1 MSTTVKEN
9 KMGYMPENK
18 LLLSMSIPMM
28 LSMLIQALYNI
39 VDGLFVA
46 GISPEQYELT
56 AVNLAFPAQNL
67 MIAVSVGAGVGIN
80 ALISRN
86 LGIGNREKADKI
98 AGQGLFLAIL
108 SYLLFATIGVAL
120 VRPYFNLMTA
130 DIAAEA
136 GKTQVI
142 EMGVKYLRICFIAS
156 FGLFCQVVHEK
167 YMQSTG
173 KTMLSM
179 TIQTVGAILNIVL
192 DPILIYGWFGLPAM
206 GIAGAAYATVI
217 GQIASALIGIYLQ
230 KTKNDEITLKFENV
244 KPDIKIISEI
254 LKIGFPSILM
264 NSIGS
269 FMTASF
275 NKIIMPLSK
284 YAVNVFGIYFKLQS
298 FIFMP
303 VFGFNNGMISI
314 VSYNY
319 GARKK
324 KRLIRTIKLGL
335 IYAVSMMLF
344 GFALFQIFPDVFLGM
359 FNLSDEAINTVG
371 IPALRTISIS
381 FIFAGFSIICSAVF
395 QAFGYS
401 LFSMFVSIGRQ
412 LVTLLPVAYL
422 LSLTGNVNYVWWAY
436 PTAEI
441 VCVILSVI
449 FYIYIYKKKIKP
461 IPDEVNS

>member
-1 MSTTVKEN
+1 MSTPVKEN

-46 GISPEQYELT
+46 GISEEQFELT

-67 MIAVSVGAGVGIN
+67 MIAVSVGIGVGIN

-86 LGIGNREKADKI
+86 LGFGNKAKANKI

-108 SYLLFATIGVAL
+108 SYILFAIIGTAFA
-120 VRPYFNLMTA
+120 RPYFELMTA
-130 DIAAEA
+130 DISVEN
-136 GKTQVI
+136 GKMQVI
-142 EMGVKYLRICFIAS
+142 EFGVEYLRICFLAS

-167 YMQSTG
+167 FMQATG

-179 TIQTVGAILNIVL
+179 TTQLVGAIVNIIL
-192 DPILIYGWFGLPAM
+192 DPIMIYGYLGLPAL

-217 GQIASALIGIYLQ
+217 GQIISAIVGIILQ
-230 KTKNDEITLKFENV
+230 QKKNKEIHFTFSDV
-244 KPDIKIISEI
+244 KPDKKIIGEI
-254 LKIGFPSILM
+254 FKIGLPSILM

-269 FMTASF
+269 FMTAAF
-275 NKIIMPLSK
+275 NKIIMPLNE

-298 FIFMP
+298 FVFMP

-324 KRLIRTIKLGL
+324 KRMLRTIKLGL
-335 IYAVSMMLF
+335 VYAVSMMLF
-344 GFALFQIFPDVFLGM
+344 GFALFQIFPDTFLAM
-359 FNLSDEAINTVG
+359 FNMSEEAINTVG
-371 IPALRTISIS
+371 VPALRTISIS

-395 QAFGYS
+395 QSFGYS
-401 LFSMFVSIGRQ
+401 IFSMFVSIGRQ

-422 LSLTGNVNYVWWAY
+422 LALTGDINKVWLAY
-436 PTAEI
+436 PIAEI
-441 VCVILSVI
+441 VCVLLSIV
-449 FYIYIYKKKIKP
+449 FFIYIYKKKIAT
-461 IPDEVNS
+461 IPDNEG

>member
-1 MSTTVKEN
+1 MNATIKEN

-67 MIAVSVGAGVGIN
+67 MIAVSVGIGVGIN

-86 LGIGNREKADKI
+86 LGFGNKEKANKI
-98 AGQGLFLAIL
+98 AGQGAFLAIL
-108 SYLLFATIGVAL
+108 SYLLFAIPGAL
-120 VRPYFNLMTA
+120 LARSYFELMTA
-130 DIAAEA
+130 DIVDPVERA
-136 GKTQVI
+136 TVT
-142 EMGVKYLRICFIAS
+142 EMGVNYLLICFIGS
-156 FGLFCQVVHEK
+156 FGLFCQVLHEK

-173 KTMLSM
+173 KTTLSM
-179 TIQTVGAILNIVL
+179 TTQIVGAVFNIVC

-206 GIAGAAYATVI
+206 GIAGAAYATVS
-217 GQIASALIGIYLQ
+217 GQIVSAIVGILLQ
-230 KTKNDEITLKFENV
+230 SKYNKEVTLKLENV
-244 KPDIKIISEI
+244 KPDTKIIGEI
-254 LKIGFPSILM
+254 FKIGLPSILM

-269 FMTASF
+269 FMTAAF
-275 NKIIMPLSK
+275 NKIIMPLSE

-298 FIFMP
+298 FVFMP

-314 VSYNY
+314 ISYNY

-324 KRLIRTIKLGL
+324 KRVLRTIKLGL
-335 IYAVSMMLF
+335 VYAVSFMLF
-344 GFALFQIFPDVFLGM
+344 GFALFQIFPNIFLSM
-359 FNLSDEAINTVG
+359 FNLSGEAISTVG
-371 IPALRTISIS
+371 VPALRTISVS

-395 QAFGYS
+395 QSFGYS
-401 LFSMFVSIGRQ
+401 LFSMFISIGRQ

-436 PTAEI
+436 PIAEL

-449 FYIYIYKKKIKP
+449 FYIHIYKRNIKT
-461 IPDEVNS
+461 IPDEIA

>member
-1 MSTTVKEN
+1 MSTAVKEN

-86 LGIGNREKADKI
+86 LGIGNREKANKI

-108 SYLLFATIGVAL
+108 SYLLFLTVGNAL

-130 DIAAEA
+130 DISINE
-136 GKTQVI
+136 GKYQVI
-142 EMGVKYLRICFIAS
+142 EMGVTYLRICFTAS
-156 FGLFCQVVHEK
+156 FGLFVQVVHEK

-179 TIQTVGAILNIVL
+179 TIQTVGAVINIVL
-192 DPILIYGWFGLPAM
+192 DPILINGWLGLPKL

-217 GQIASALIGIYLQ
+217 GQIISAAVGVYLQ
-230 KTKNDEITLKFENV
+230 KTKNHEINLKLENV
-244 KPDIKIISEI
+244 KPDMKIISEI

-275 NKIIMPLSK
+275 NKIIMALNQ

-298 FIFMP
+298 FVFMP

-324 KRLIRTIKLGL
+324 KRVLRTIKLGL

-344 GFALFQIFPDVFLGM
+344 GFALFQIFPDAFLSM
-359 FNLSDEAINTVG
+359 FNLSEEAINTVG

-422 LSLTGNVNYVWWAY
+422 LALTGDINKVWWSY
-436 PTAEI
+436 PIAEI
-441 VCVILSVI
+441 VCVVLSVF
-449 FYIYIYKKKIKP
+449 FYIYIYKKKIKT
-461 IPDEVNS
+461 IADEPNH

>member
-1 MSTTVKEN
+1 MSATVKEN

-46 GISPEQYELT
+46 AISLEQFELT

-86 LGIGNREKADKI
+86 LGIGNQAKANKI
-98 AGQGLFLAIL
+98 AGQGLFISIL
-108 SYLLFATIGVAL
+108 SYIAFAIFGTLLA
-120 VRPYFNLMTA
+120 RPYFELMTA
-130 DIAAEA
+130 DIANAA
-136 GKTQVI
+136 AKAQVI
-142 EMGVKYLRICFIAS
+142 EHGVKYLTICFLAS

-179 TIQTVGAILNIVL
+179 TTQLVGAIANIIL
-192 DPILIYGWFGLPAM
+192 DPILIFGWFGLPAL
-206 GIAGAAYATVI
+206 GIAGAACATVT
-217 GQIASALIGIYLQ
+217 GQIISAVVGIILQ
-230 KTKNDEITLKFENV
+230 QKKNKEISIALNDV
-244 KPDIKIISEI
+244 KPNLKIIGEI
-254 LKIGFPSILM
+254 FNIGLPSILM

-269 FMTASF
+269 FMTAAF
-275 NKIIMPLSK
+275 NKIIMPLSE

-324 KRLIRTIKLGL
+324 KRMLKTIKLGL
-335 IYAVSMMLF
+335 VYAVSFMLF
-344 GFALFQIFPDVFLGM
+344 GFILFQIFPGVFLSM
-359 FNLSDEAINTVG
+359 FNMSEEAINTVG

-422 LSLTGNVNYVWWAY
+422 LALTGDVNNVWWSY
-436 PTAEI
+436 PIAEI
-441 VCVILSVI
+441 VCVALSVV
-449 FYIYIYKKKIKP
+449 FYIHIYKRKIKP
-461 IPDEVNS
+461 IPDEV

>member
-1 MSTTVKEN
+1 MSTAVKEN

-86 LGIGNREKADKI
+86 LGIGNREKANKI
-98 AGQGLFLAIL
+98 AGQGLLLAIL
-108 SYLLFATIGVAL
+108 SYILFSTIGVAL
-120 VRPYFNLMTA
+120 VRPYFNLMAA
-130 DIAAEA
+130 DITAEA

-142 EMGVKYLRICFIAS
+142 EMGVQYLRICFIAS
-156 FGLFCQVVHEK
+156 FGIFCQVVHEK

-173 KTMLSM
+173 KTLLSM
-179 TIQTVGAILNIVL
+179 TIQTVGALLNIAL
-192 DPILIYGWFGLPAM
+192 DPILINGWFGLPAM

-217 GQIASALIGIYLQ
+217 GQIVSAAVGVYLQ
-230 KTKNDEITLKFENV
+230 HRKNKEIILKVENV

-275 NKIIMPLSK
+275 NKIIMSLSQ

-298 FIFMP
+298 FVFMP

-324 KRLIRTIKLGL
+324 KRVIRTIKLGL
-335 IYAVSMMLF
+335 VYAVSMMLL
-344 GFALFQIFPDVFLGM
+344 GFALFQIFPKTFLSM
-359 FNLSDEAINTVG
+359 FNLSQEAINTVG

-422 LSLTGNVNYVWWAY
+422 LALTGDVNNVWWSY
-436 PTAEI
+436 PIAEI

-449 FYIYIYKKKIKP
+449 FYIHIYKKKIKT
-461 IPDEVNS
+461 IPDEVN

>member
-1 MSTTVKEN
+1 MSTAVKEN

-46 GISPEQYELT
+46 GISLEQYELT

-67 MIAVSVGAGVGIN
+67 MIAVSVGIGVGIN

-86 LGIGNREKADKI
+86 LGIGNHKKANKI
-98 AGQGLFLAIL
+98 AGQGLFLAIM
-108 SYLLFATIGVAL
+108 SYLLFAVIGTAL
-120 VRPYFNLMTA
+120 VKPYFELMTA
-130 DIAAEA
+130 DISEA
-136 GKTQVI
+136 DGKAIVI
-142 EMGVKYLRICFIAS
+142 EYGVQYLKICFLAS
-156 FGLFCQVVHEK
+156 FGLFAQVVHEK
-167 YMQSTG
+167 FMQSTG
-173 KTMLSM
+173 KTTLSM
-179 TIQTVGAILNIVL
+179 ATQTVGAIANIIL
-192 DPILIYGWFGLPAM
+192 DPILIYGAGL

-217 GQIASALIGIYLQ
+217 GQIISAIVGIILHQ
-230 KTKNDEITLKFENV
+230 KKNKELSFTLEDV
-244 KPDIKIISEI
+244 KPDKRVIGEI
-254 LKIGFPSILM
+254 FNIGLPSILM

-269 FMTASF
+269 FMTAAF
-275 NKIIMPLSK
+275 NKIIMALSP

-324 KRLIRTIKLGL
+324 KRVLRTIKLGL

-344 GFALFQIFPDVFLGM
+344 GFALFQLFPDVFLAM
-359 FNLSDEAINTVG
+359 FNMSDEAINTVG

-381 FIFAGFSIICSAVF
+381 FIFAGFSIICAAVF
-395 QAFGYS
+395 QAFGFS
-401 LFSMFVSIGRQ
+401 LFAMFVSIGRQ

-422 LSLTGNVNYVWWAY
+422 LSLTGDVNNVWWAF
-436 PTAEI
+436 PIAEV
-441 VCVILSVI
+441 VCVVLSVV
-449 FYIYIYKKKIKP
+449 FYLYIYKRKIKTL
-461 IPDEVNS
+461 PDHN

>member
-1 MSTTVKEN
+1 MSTAVKEN

-46 GISPEQYELT
+46 GISLEQYELT

-67 MIAVSVGAGVGIN
+67 MIAVSVGIGVGIN

-86 LGIGNREKADKI
+86 IGIGNHKKANKI
-98 AGQGLFLAIL
+98 AGQGLFLAIM
-108 SYLLFATIGVAL
+108 SYLLFAVIGTAL
-120 VRPYFNLMTA
+120 VKPYFELMTA
-130 DIAAEA
+130 DISEA
-136 GKTQVI
+136 DGKAIVI
-142 EMGVKYLRICFIAS
+142 EYGVQYLKICFLAS
-156 FGLFCQVVHEK
+156 FGLFAQVVHEK
-167 YMQSTG
+167 FMQSTG
-173 KTMLSM
+173 KTTLSM
-179 TIQTVGAILNIVL
+179 ATQTVGAIANIIL
-192 DPILIYGWFGLPAM
+192 DPILIYGAGL

-217 GQIASALIGIYLQ
+217 GQIISAIVGIILHQ
-230 KTKNDEITLKFENV
+230 KKNMELSFTLEDV
-244 KPDIKIISEI
+244 KPDKKVIGEI
-254 LKIGFPSILM
+254 FNIGLPSILM

-269 FMTASF
+269 FMTAAF
-275 NKIIMPLSK
+275 NKIIMALSP

-324 KRLIRTIKLGL
+324 KRVLRTIKLGL

-344 GFALFQIFPDVFLGM
+344 GFALFQLFPDVFLAM
-359 FNLSDEAINTVG
+359 FNMSDEAINTVG

-381 FIFAGFSIICSAVF
+381 FIFAGFSIICAAVF
-395 QAFGYS
+395 QAFGFS
-401 LFSMFVSIGRQ
+401 LFAMFVSIGRQ

-422 LSLTGNVNYVWWAY
+422 LSLTGDVNNVWWAF
-436 PTAEI
+436 PIAEV
-441 VCVILSVI
+441 VCVVLSVV
-449 FYIYIYKKKIKP
+449 FYLYIYKRKIKTL
-461 IPDEVNS
+461 PDHN

>member
-1 MSTTVKEN
+1 MSSVVKEN

-67 MIAVSVGAGVGIN
+67 MIAVSVGVGVGIN

-86 LGIGNREKADKI
+86 LGIGNKEKANKI
-98 AGQGLFLAIL
+98 AGQGLFLAIV
-108 SYLLFATIGVAL
+108 SYVLFAIFGTLLA
-120 VRPYFNLMTA
+120 RPYFELMTA

-136 GKTQVI
+136 EKTRVI
-142 EMGVKYLRICFIAS
+142 EMGVQYLRICFIAS
-156 FGLFCQVVHEK
+156 LGLFLQVAHEK
-167 YMQSTG
+167 FMQATG
-173 KTMLSM
+173 KTTLSM
-179 TIQTVGAILNIVL
+179 ITQTVGAVFNIVF
-192 DPILIYGWFGLPAM
+192 DPILIYGLFGLPAL
-206 GIAGAAYATVI
+206 GIAGAAYATVG
-217 GQIASALIGIYLQ
+217 GQIVSAIVGIILQ
-230 KTKNDEITLKFENV
+230 KKKNTEVVIKLENIKPNV
-244 KPDIKIISEI
+244 KIIGEI
-254 LKIGFPSILM
+254 FKIGLPSILM

-275 NKIIMPLSK
+275 NKIIMALNQ

-324 KRLIRTIKLGL
+324 KRLLRTIKLGL
-335 IYAVSMMLF
+335 VYAVSFMLF
-344 GFALFQIFPDVFLGM
+344 GFALFQIFPETFLAM
-359 FNLSDEAINTVG
+359 FNLSEEAINTVG
-371 IPALRTISIS
+371 VPALRTISIS

-422 LSLTGNVNYVWWAY
+422 LSLTGDINKVWFAY
-436 PTAEI
+436 PIAEI
-441 VCVILSVI
+441 VCVILSVV
-449 FYIYIYKKKIKP
+449 FYVYAYRKKIKT
-461 IPDEVNS
+461 IPDELN

>member
-1 MSTTVKEN
+1 MSTAIKEN

-86 LGIGNREKADKI
+86 LGFGNREKANKI
-98 AGQGLFLAIL
+98 AGQGLLLAIV
-108 SYLLFATIGVAL
+108 SYLLFATVGVAL
-120 VRPYFNLMTA
+120 IRPYFELMTA
-130 DIAAEA
+130 DISAEA
-136 GKTQVI
+136 GKTQII

-173 KTMLSM
+173 KTVLSM
-179 TIQTVGAILNIVL
+179 TIQTVGAIINIIL
-192 DPILIYGWFGLPAM
+192 DPILIYGLLGMPKL

-217 GQIASALIGIYLQ
+217 GQIASGLMGIYLQ
-230 KTKNDEITLKFENV
+230 QRKNKEIILKLENV
-244 KPDIKIISEI
+244 KPDMKIISEI

-275 NKIIMPLSK
+275 NKIIMPLSE

-324 KRLIRTIKLGL
+324 KRMLRTIKLGL
-335 IYAVSMMLF
+335 IYAVSFMLF
-344 GFALFQIFPDVFLGM
+344 GFVLFQIFPATFLSM
-359 FNLSDEAINTVG
+359 FNLSEEAINTVG
-371 IPALRTISIS
+371 VPALRTISIS

-422 LSLTGNVNYVWWAY
+422 LSLTGNVNNVWWAY

-449 FYIYIYKKKIKP
+449 FYIHIYKKKIKP
-461 IPDEVNS
+461 IPDEIT